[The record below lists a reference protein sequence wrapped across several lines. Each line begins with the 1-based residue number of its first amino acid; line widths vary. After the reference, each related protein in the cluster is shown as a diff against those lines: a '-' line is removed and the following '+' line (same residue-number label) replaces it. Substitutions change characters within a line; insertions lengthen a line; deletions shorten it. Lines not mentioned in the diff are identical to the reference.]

1 MKLLGYVIASIL
13 WLCNLLGVGG
23 PADDAALPQ
32 PTADPTEISQYYGIE
47 LSEREIPVKSS
58 SGNAGASTE
67 DTSDTDQEADPTQA
81 PEATKAPEATRAP
94 EPTQAPAATQAP
106 KPTQASQPTRAP
118 ASIDVNEDGDI
129 VLPPIPL
136 P

>member
-1 MKLLGYVIASIL
+1 MKLLGIVIAWIF
-13 WLCNLLGVGG
+13 WLINLLGG
-23 PADDAALPQ
+23 PADVGALPQ

-58 SGNAGASTE
+58 SGNTNASTE
-67 DTSDTDQEADPTQA
+67 DTSDAEQEAGPTQA
-81 PEATKAPEATRAP
+81 PAPTKAPEATRAP
-94 EPTQAPAATQAP
+94 EQTQAPAATQAP
-106 KPTQASQPTRAP
+106 RPTQAPEPTKAQ
-118 ASIDVNEDGDI
+118 ASIDVDKNGDI